1 MGHRVRGRD
10 AGGRDAGDADQLRA
24 LVLRPDLV
32 LRVSGTPPPEE
43 RGLQCLLRKVV
54 EGPRVSRS
62 EHLGRC
68 LWLLRSALG
77 PWLG

>member
-10 AGGRDAGDADQLRA
+10 AGGGDAGHADQLRA

-32 LRVSGTPPPEE
+32 LRVSGTPPAEE

-54 EGPRVSRS
+54 KGPRVSRS

-68 LWLLRSALG
+68 LWFLRSALG